1 MRFLNVLSSFS
12 EFTWTDLYMTEL
24 AFKDYKSKYL
34 DLYDKARTANEEERV
49 SIINDVD
56 FELELIQRD
65 EINVAYILRL
75 LAALHK
81 AQQSDDEEERKKAAS
96 HRDSILDLLGS
107 EPQLR
112 SKRELIEKFINEQMQ
127 KLGADQSVDDAFK
140 DFWTGQRNQA
150 MSELC
155 EKEGLNEDKV
165 QKVIE
170 DFQFTGR
177 TPLREEIISALKE
190 KPKLL
195 QRRKIIDRVRSKI
208 LDLIRTFEDGMG
220 DL

>member
-1 MRFLNVLSSFS
+1 
-12 EFTWTDLYMTEL
+12 
-24 AFKDYKSKYL
+24 
-34 DLYDKARTANEEERV
+34 
-49 SIINDVD
+49 
-56 FELELIQRD
+56 
-65 EINVAYILRL
+65 
-75 LAALHK
+75 
-81 AQQSDDEEERKKAAS
+81 
-96 HRDSILDLLGS
+96 
-107 EPQLR
+107 
-112 SKRELIEKFINEQMQ
+112 MQ

-155 EKEGLNEDKV
+155 QKEGLNEDKV